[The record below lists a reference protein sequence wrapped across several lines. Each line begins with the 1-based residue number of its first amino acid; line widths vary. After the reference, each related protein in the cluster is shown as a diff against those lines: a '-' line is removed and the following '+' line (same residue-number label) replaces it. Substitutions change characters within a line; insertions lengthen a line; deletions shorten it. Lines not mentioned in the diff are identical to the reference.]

1 MNEKFHLIKISLL
14 FLAIALSACAGM
26 PVQEMSDARQAVDA
40 ARKAGAETSAPEDL
54 ESAEKLLQD
63 AEKALVDGDYSQ
75 AKESARAAKDK
86 AVTAQDKSLNQ

>member
-1 MNEKFHLIKISLL
+1 MNKKFQIIKTLL
-14 FLAIALSACAGM
+14 LLLALFLSACAGM

-40 ARKAGAETSAPEDL
+40 ARKAGAETSAPEEL
-54 ESAEKLLQD
+54 QSAEKLLQD

-75 AKESARAAKDK
+75 AKESAKAAKEQ